1 MIGCADGA
9 LLASATGDELAV
21 ERIPYPAG
29 ATAAAATSFD
39 NREGRPTVA
48 GSAGAEGI
56 WMLDTRE
63 RSWSLLPAPAPL
75 VHVTA
80 VDDADEHVLAL
91 TEDGR
96 VLILD
101 GNNGAILAETEP
113 LVADSLEAGASPTL
127 VADDQRAYL
136 SAPTERRLYE
146 IDYADGARIARTFDT
161 ATEPAFTAETG
172 R

>member
-1 MIGCADGA
+1 M
-9 LLASATGDELAV
+9 
-21 ERIPYPAG
+21 
-29 ATAAAATSFD
+29 
-39 NREGRPTVA
+39 
-48 GSAGAEGI
+48 
-56 WMLDTRE
+56 
-63 RSWSLLPAPAPL
+63 
-75 VHVTA
+75 
-80 VDDADEHVLAL
+80 DDADEHVLAL

-96 VLILD
+96 VLVLD

-113 LVADSLEAGASPTL
+113 LVVESLEAGASPTL

-146 IDYADGARIARTFDT
+146 IDYADGARMARTFDT